1 MFDIFGLDI
10 HINQQTS
17 NYVLGNAYDKK
28 RIEKRCKELYK
39 EDSDSNLENTRDRL
53 LETFILKNLSHPIY
67 THGKDGELKQIA
79 SPTRKIRIATINRI
93 LDAFVKNDWI
103 MEECED
109 RNELKSIYED
119 FNIKR
124 RLYDYR
130 YKEVINAL
138 NDFVQEEKGL
148 SHNLYISLLQY
159 IH

>member
-10 HINQQTS
+10 HINQQTN
-17 NYVLGNAYDKK
+17 NYVLDSEYDKK
-28 RIEKRCKELYK
+28 RIEKRCKEHYK
-39 EDSDSNLENTRDRL
+39 ENSDDNLENTRDRL

-67 THGKDGELKQIA
+67 THDKDGELKQIA

-124 RLYDYR
+124 RAYDSR
-130 YKEVINAL
+130 YKDVIDAL
-138 NDFVQEEKGL
+138 NDFAQEEKGL
-148 SHNLYISLLQY
+148 SYDFYISLLQY

>member
-10 HINQQTS
+10 HINQQTN
-17 NYVLGNAYDKK
+17 NYVLGNTYDKK
-28 RIEKRCKELYK
+28 RIEKRCKEHYK
-39 EDSDSNLENTRDRL
+39 EDSDDNLENTRDKL
-53 LETFILKNLSHPIY
+53 LEGFVLRNLSHPIY
-67 THGKDGELKQIA
+67 THDKNGELKQIA
-79 SPTRKIRIATINRI
+79 SPTRKILRSTIDRI
-93 LDAFVKNDWI
+93 LNAFVKNDWI
-103 MEECED
+103 MEECKD

-148 SHNLYISLLQY
+148 SHDLYISLLQY